1 MRSRCGWDFV
11 VCAGEMPAGGR
22 EVDPAGA
29 PAEVHMATHAAK
41 QVVTSPRR
49 PAASAGD
56 PILTS
61 KITAPEVPDWVIQRP
76 RITELIAQGTRWCPV
91 TVVTGP
97 VGAGKT
103 MALAMW
109 AAAEPGPVA
118 WVCLDEYN
126 TRPGH
131 AARPPAGI
139 SPAQPRNPSRA
150 GCASHDWW

>member
-1 MRSRCGWDFV
+1 
-11 VCAGEMPAGGR
+11 
-22 EVDPAGA
+22 
-29 PAEVHMATHAAK
+29 MATHAAK

-49 PAASAGD
+49 LAASASD

-61 KITAPEVPDWVIQRP
+61 KITAPGVPGWVIQRP
-76 RITELIAQGTRWCPV
+76 RITKMIAQGTRWCPV

-118 WVCLDEYN
+118 
-126 TRPGH
+126 
-131 AARPPAGI
+131 
-139 SPAQPRNPSRA
+139 
-150 GCASHDWW
+150 